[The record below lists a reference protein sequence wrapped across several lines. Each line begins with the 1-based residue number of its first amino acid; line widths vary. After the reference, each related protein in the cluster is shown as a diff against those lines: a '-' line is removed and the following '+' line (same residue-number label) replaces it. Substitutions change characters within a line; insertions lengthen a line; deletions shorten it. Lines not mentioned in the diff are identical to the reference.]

1 MAESIV
7 KVDHLYHRYTT
18 QWAVQDLSFEIKDC
32 GVLGLLGANGAGKS
46 TTMNIMCG
54 VLNQTAGEVYINGVN
69 LREHPIEAK
78 RHIGFLPQK
87 PPLNPD
93 MTVDEYLHYCAHLR
107 RMDGKE
113 VKRAVEEAKVRC
125 GIAHFSRRLL
135 RNLSGGYQQRVGI
148 AQAIIHRPKVVVFDE
163 PTNGLDPI
171 QIVEIRNLI
180 KEIGTDRAVVISTHI
195 LPEVQLSCENIIM
208 ITQGKCVFSGT
219 IDEFDNYIEP
229 NSLVVTLEAAP
240 EVEALRALP
249 AIEWVDKLSDKR
261 FRLFFSDST
270 DIADRVVKA
279 SVEGNWKLT
288 EINLERGSLDEVF
301 AQLSGKGGQ
310 SKKS

>member
-1 MAESIV
+1 MLNSIV
-7 KVDHLYHRYTT
+7 KVENLCHRYAT
-18 QWAVQDLSFEIKDC
+18 QWAVQDLSFEIKSR

-54 VLNQTAGEVYINGVN
+54 VLNQTSGDIYINGIN
-69 LREHPIEAK
+69 LRENPIEAK
-78 RHIGFLPQK
+78 KCIGFLPQK

-93 MTVDEYLHYCAHLR
+93 MTVDEYLCFCAHLR
-107 RMDGKE
+107 RMEGKE
-113 VKRAVEEAKVRC
+113 VRAAVEHVKERC

-135 RNLSGGYQQRVGI
+135 KNLSGGYQQRVGI
-148 AQAIIHRPKVVVFDE
+148 AQAIIHNPKVVVFDE

-180 KEIGTDRAVVISTHI
+180 KEIGQDRAVLISTHI

-208 ITQGKCVFSGT
+208 ITQGKCVFTGT

-229 NSLVVTLEAAP
+229 NSLVVSLDHAP
-240 EVEALRALP
+240 GEEVLAALP
-249 AIEWVDKLSDKR
+249 SVQWVEKLTGKR
-261 FRLFFSDST
+261 FRLFFSDAT
-270 DIADRVVKA
+270 DIANKVVQA
-279 SVEGNWKLT
+279 SVNGGWGLT

-301 AQLSGKGGQ
+301 AQLSGKR
-310 SKKS
+310 K